1 MIKNWLENGVFL
13 YVMAGICAVGIL
25 LRMVLAQY
33 YNHFLRNTAK
43 WMETEKGWLSKV
55 RREYEQCIE
64 KQGKLQNVDIFVDKC
79 VGTKKLLGIM
89 LSTWNKI
96 GGQAWI
102 LCLGVLAATVISGLF
117 YQVDKELL
125 LFHFLLGMWM
135 VILNLIVD
143 NLVDMTEKADQLR
156 CNVKEYFDNHV
167 EGKARTRTE
176 ERYVTDA
183 SAKAAVKESNQ
194 PKENDPLFADIT
206 QEEME
211 ALNAIYDRADKP
223 AVKEKRA
230 PLSLAE
236 KKAEKKKLEY
246 RKSVMAKKKREE
258 MKQQLMQEKDIP
270 TPKQNEERKSDIAA
284 VMAATG
290 EKQQEMTEKE
300 KQDWNETAAYLA
312 KELGEDQANSHLIEA
327 VLKEFLV

>member
-13 YVMAGICAVGIL
+13 YVMTGICAVGIL

-33 YNHFLRNTAK
+33 YNHFLKNTAK

-64 KQGKLQNVDIFVDKC
+64 KQGKLHNVDIFVDKC
-79 VGTKKLLGIM
+79 VGTKKIMGIM

-102 LCLGVLAATVISGLF
+102 LCVGVLAATVISGIF

-167 EGKARTRTE
+167 EGKAAGVRLAQKP
-176 ERYVTDA
+176 VTDD
-183 SAKAAVKESNQ
+183 SVKLAVKENEQ
-194 PKENDPLFADIT
+194 PKENKQPLAEIT

-211 ALNAIYDRADKP
+211 ALSAIYDRADKP
-223 AVKEKRA
+223 AAKEKRV
-230 PLSLAE
+230 PVSLAE
-236 KKAEKKKLEY
+236 KKAEKKKMEY

-258 MKQQLMQEKDIP
+258 MKQQLMQEKDNLVG
-270 TPKQNEERKSDIAA
+270 KQEEERKDETVA
-284 VMAATG
+284 VMAAVR
-290 EKQQEMTEKE
+290 EKQEEKE